1 MPTKYELQTELREL
15 NRGFPRMPISKMK
28 MHELEAAIDASRKMK
43 GEMGAALT
51 TKTPSVGG
59 RPSARPILSESM
71 EDEDVVLHVPKAP
84 APRISKPTPRIVKDD
99 DDEPASLKA
108 PKRVV
113 KVEKVVEMPTKS
125 ERKTVHFCNCPNCKL

>member
-1 MPTKYELQTELREL
+1 
-15 NRGFPRMPISKMK
+15 MK

-99 DDEPASLKA
+99 DEPASLKA
-108 PKRVV
+108 PKRPV
-113 KVEKVVEMPTKS
+113 KVELVPAKS